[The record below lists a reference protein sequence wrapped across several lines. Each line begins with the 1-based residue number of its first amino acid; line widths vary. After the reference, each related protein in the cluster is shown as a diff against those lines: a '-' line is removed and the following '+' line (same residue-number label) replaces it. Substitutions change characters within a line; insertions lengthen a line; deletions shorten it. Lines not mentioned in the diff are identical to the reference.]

1 MKKCS
6 FLFILIQTVIV
17 FLISWLLAMAFGFI
31 SFNENIPVT
40 SLKNWLPLTLPLVT
54 IIYIACANKFTG
66 HIAKKTMDKNSKAHN
81 FGKTYTFINSDFGT
95 VGSIFRIDEGSGRV
109 AYVSYLN
116 PFRFQM
122 ARADELSDVESS
134 YMRGPANTTRYV
146 YFQFR
151 YKNKRMRIPTYT
163 SRRMNLITS
172 PGVKDGIERAG
183 HFRDTILNH
192 Q

>member
-1 MKKCS
+1 
-6 FLFILIQTVIV
+6 
-17 FLISWLLAMAFGFI
+17 
-31 SFNENIPVT
+31 
-40 SLKNWLPLTLPLVT
+40 
-54 IIYIACANKFTG
+54 
-66 HIAKKTMDKNSKAHN
+66 MDKNSKAHN